1 MRMKPFIC
9 FAIAFSSTSAA
20 KFSFS
25 RIEKK
30 KKKPR
35 DSFIRKSLFPNES
48 AIAKEIHVTASN
60 LFTKNNQHLVS
71 QMLAES
77 EDEEQKL

>member
-1 MRMKPFIC
+1 MLRDCLLVDFGGKVFI
-9 FAIAFSSTSAA
+9 FSY
-20 KFSFS
+20 
-25 RIEKK
+25 REK

-35 DSFIRKSLFPNES
+35 DSFIRKSLFQNES

-71 QMLAES
+71 QMLAEG

>member
-1 MRMKPFIC
+1 MPT
-9 FAIAFSSTSAA
+9 IAYSMTSTA

-30 KKKPR
+30 KKTQ
-35 DSFIRKSLFPNES
+35 DSFIRKSLFQNEKT
-48 AIAKEIHVTASN
+48 IAKEIHVTASN

-71 QMLAES
+71 QMLAKS
-77 EDEEQKL
+77 EKEEQKL